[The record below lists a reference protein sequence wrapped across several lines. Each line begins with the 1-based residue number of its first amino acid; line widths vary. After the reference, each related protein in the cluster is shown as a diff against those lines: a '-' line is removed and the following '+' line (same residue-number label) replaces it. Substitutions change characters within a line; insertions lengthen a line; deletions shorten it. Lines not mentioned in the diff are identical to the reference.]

1 MPHFAP
7 RAIAVASAAAVTIP
21 TAILLLRLAR
31 SRKRQQ
37 EPPFDDVPVPQW
49 TVHQVAQWL
58 RSLGVSEEAVNN
70 FRKNDVDAS
79 VLFLLEE
86 GDNVNKLAPKMRDQ
100 LLIRRG
106 LRELQAQ
113 TTREEHEV
121 KSVSAPGE
129 GRYEAEA
136 DRVMDFLKRLTAIG
150 SLLTSSEFNNA
161 SPDMQRR
168 QRQECLEWMQGFLG
182 EVQKFSPEHQ
192 AKLMPFAKKVE
203 TLIIHSQG
211 SGATR
216 ASAEP
221 SDLETQLKT
230 LHEMVDS
237 FLRVLDSTNMRVIS
251 DPQVVLLR
259 ERVQSQINDI
269 LAVTRRLPPQYG
281 EPLRKKCE
289 LVLQKLQG
297 GGSAEEETTTAVE
310 ATQAASASQAVLLAP
325 MVKRLRDVFTSLKSS
340 HLISLE
346 PAERLFRISE
356 MLKDVRNIQQEAA
369 TWSDPRAIEVVNQVS
384 GNIVTVLEQM
394 EALTQE
400 EVASVRAGTTE
411 EGDENGSAQTSLQGI
426 VAMLQAL
433 IQVLYSDDLARAAPA
448 VRQQMLSQLQQSMR
462 RLRQQVAGLPLNQ
475 ATASVA
481 EMIEKGNAY
490 VNALVESDR
499 GANIEL
505 EENQGNEKEEVKN
518 IPREVEVNREM
529 PLYSSEVNPLD
540 MEWQGSA
547 IDDALL
553 ELEKLF
559 EYINSNEYKTM
570 PPGKKSEVARQN
582 LARLIDIE
590 KRCAQCEGFDQLK
603 ELIEPLKEIVQ
614 SAVRREEESA
624 APGRTPLFL
633 NISTHLR
640 QMGDLINSDEFKRA
654 DINSKKSAA
663 RSIIPQL
670 QKIASTLSLLPS
682 QERAA
687 AERLLS
693 PINET
698 LKGIAAKREEDSSE
712 DVAGPQ
718 HVMSQ
723 MEEVL
728 SILQSEGFQTTTEH
742 QRQVIVRRLL
752 QKMTELK
759 EECAQEGG
767 AATPLL
773 PILHRLTAQLQS
785 FVQTG
790 GPVRATGAQAHGE
803 TTADAVNEKDEDD
816 GNDAGEDDDAQ
827 DEEAAEEVPVTNGVA
842 RREDIAEERQKL
854 FKAVID
860 ITSELRNSNNNH
872 VVLSVEEVQPLLGLL
887 EMVDSV
893 GFITVQERR
902 LRDEFDAQ
910 IRRASGESNRAGET
924 NHLTLRELIRIFSLL
939 KNRLSTSP
947 PSSIEEMASAMT
959 TAEDALRE
967 AGQQNI
973 PWRRYPQVVNL
984 IGDVLTLIQQI
995 QSTMRENL
1003 PIAEGNT
1010 PNETAEEPR
1019 EGFSESEDAVQTG
1032 ANVASQTEDRKDNT
1046 PCDASGGS
1054 QDPQTAARD
1063 SSRVPYVNR
1072 QAEEEGAAET
1082 DENNIARLLLEISE
1096 QLREPSVP
1104 EGLLDRYSML
1114 LSFIEGSS
1122 TEPSIHEAIASIREQ
1137 INLQRISNCDTTSEE
1152 PNSAEEN
1159 EEEVQEEEDEEEG
1172 EMRAE
1177 SEEAMS
1183 GGSPTPT
1190 RDTEEVKAAEALKE
1204 PSSQEEALAA
1214 QSIDVEQAMGKQTGG
1229 TVSRDNTSGF
1239 LLSHLSRDCVPGGA
1253 RNELLLLPRIEKRI
1267 FAEEQHFIE
1276 HTTLSDIQNVSKVI
1290 LHLEKNTAVKGDPLL
1305 SDRVKRVKKAFA
1317 RQLEAFHGSGQQSI
1331 AVCSSLQLC
1340 CRDTVM
1346 SGEDVREFV
1355 ICTAAEADAFGGTI
1369 NNKELV
1375 KSLTEGT
1382 PVQTT
1387 VPSEVVKEWA
1397 GRSIAV
1403 LFCEYGVMSGT
1414 ELSELVLLR
1423 EVLVNRYGFEV
1434 ITVTES
1440 NATQMRSLLGE
1451 LVSLGTRRLFLFCL
1465 TQYDTTPL
1473 PFTVIFQDSSFLPLR
1488 EALQLSLAIERVV
1501 LLHCQP
1507 MKLTTVSALNG
1518 CCGKFLSVE
1527 LTEAARDDVQAR
1539 RCWLFDGLLT
1549 PALTELLSLDTKAM
1563 LCPED
1568 LATYTVTA
1576 LSSFKMN
1583 FGSFTEGEPLGMGF
1597 FVPCDA
1603 AD

>member
-1 MPHFAP
+1 MPHFDS

-37 EPPFDDVPVPQW
+37 EPSFDDVPASQW

-70 FRKNDVDAS
+70 FCKNDVDAS

-86 GDNVNKLAPKMRDQ
+86 GDYVNKLAPKMRDQ

-113 TTREEHEV
+113 ATREEHEA
-121 KSVSAPGE
+121 KSVSASGE
-129 GRYEAEA
+129 GIYEAEA
-136 DRVMDFLKRLTAIG
+136 DRVLKFLKKLSAIG

-168 QRQECLEWMQGFLG
+168 QRQECLEWMQAFLG
-182 EVQKFSPEHQ
+182 EMQKFSPEHQ
-192 AKLMPFAKKVE
+192 AQLMPFAKKVE
-203 TLIIHSQG
+203 ALIIHSQG
-211 SGATR
+211 SGATT

-230 LHEMVDS
+230 LHGMVDS

-269 LAVTRRLPPQYG
+269 LVVTRHLPPQYG

-297 GGSAEEETTTAVE
+297 EGSAAEAATAAVE
-310 ATQAASASQAVLLAP
+310 ATQAASESQAVLLAP

-340 HLISLE
+340 HLMSLE
-346 PAERLFRISE
+346 PAERLLCISE
-356 MLKDVRNIQQEAA
+356 MLKDVRKIQQEAA
-369 TWSDPRAIEVVNQVS
+369 TWSDPRATEVINQVS

-394 EALTQE
+394 EALTRE
-400 EVASVRAGTTE
+400 EVASVRPGAAE
-411 EGDENGSAQTSLQGI
+411 EGDENGSAQTNLQGI
-426 VAMLQAL
+426 VAALQAL

-448 VRQQMLSQLQQSMR
+448 VRQQMLLQLQQSMR

-490 VNALVESDR
+490 VNALVESHR
-499 GANIEL
+499 GANIDS
-505 EENQGNEKEEVKN
+505 EENPGNEKEEVN

-529 PLYSSEVNPLD
+529 PLHSSEVNPLD
-540 MEWQGSA
+540 MEWQGSV
-547 IDDALL
+547 IDGALL

-559 EYINSNEYKTM
+559 EYINSTEYNTM

-582 LARLIDIE
+582 LARLVDIE

-603 ELIEPLKEIVQ
+603 ELIEPLKGIVQ
-614 SAVRREEESA
+614 TALRSEEESA
-624 APGRTPLFL
+624 APGNTPLFL
-633 NISTHLR
+633 NIFTHLR
-640 QMGDLINSDEFKRA
+640 QMGDLINSDEFNRA
-654 DINSKKSAA
+654 DINAKKSAA

-670 QKIASTLSLLPS
+670 QKIASTLSLLSP

-687 AERLLS
+687 VERLLS

-698 LKGIAAKREEDSSE
+698 LKDIAAKREEDSSG

-718 HVMSQ
+718 HVVSQ

-728 SILQSEGFQTTTEH
+728 SILQSEEFRITTEH
-742 QRQVIVRRLL
+742 QRQTIVRRLL
-752 QKMTELK
+752 QKMTDLK
-759 EECAQEGG
+759 EECTQEGG

-803 TTADAVNEKDEDD
+803 TAADAPNEEDK
-816 GNDAGEDDDAQ
+816 NDDAQ
-827 DEEAAEEVPVTNGVA
+827 DEEAAEELPVTNGVA
-842 RREDIAEERQKL
+842 GREDIAEERQKL

-872 VVLSVEEVQPLLGLL
+872 VILSIEEVQPLLGLL

-910 IRRASGESNRAGET
+910 IRRASGESDRADET
-924 NHLTLRELIRIFSLL
+924 SHLTLRELIRVFSLL

-947 PSSIEEMASAMT
+947 PSSITEMAFAMKT
-959 TAEDALRE
+959 VEKVLRE

-973 PWRRYPQVVNL
+973 PWRRYPQAVNL

-1003 PIAEGNT
+1003 PAAEGNT

-1019 EGFSESEDAVQTG
+1019 EDFYESEEAVQTG
-1032 ANVASQTEDRKDNT
+1032 ANVASQPEDRKDDT
-1046 PCDASGGS
+1046 PCDALGGS
-1054 QDPQTAARD
+1054 QDPQAAARD
-1063 SSRVPYVNR
+1063 SSQVPYVNR
-1072 QAEEEGAAET
+1072 QAEEEVAAET
-1082 DENNIARLLLEISE
+1082 GENDIARLLLEISE

-1104 EGLLDRYSML
+1104 EELLDRYSML
-1114 LSFIEGSS
+1114 LNLIEGAS
-1122 TEPSIHEAIASIREQ
+1122 TDPSIHEAIASIREQ
-1137 INLQRISNCDTTSEE
+1137 IHLQRISNCDTTSEE
-1152 PNSAEEN
+1152 SNSAEEN
-1159 EEEVQEEEDEEEG
+1159 AENEAQEEEEDEEERG
-1172 EMRAE
+1172 MRAE

-1183 GGSPTPT
+1183 EGSPTPT
-1190 RDTEEVKAAEALKE
+1190 RDTEEVKAAEALKG
-1204 PSSQEEALAA
+1204 PSQEEAPAA
-1214 QSIDVEQAMGKQTGG
+1214 QSTDMEQAMGKQTGEAA
-1229 TVSRDNTSGF
+1229 SKDNTSGS
-1239 LLSHLSRDCVPGGA
+1239 LLSQLPRDCVPGGA
-1253 RNELLLLPRIEKRI
+1253 RNELLLLPRIEKKF

-1290 LHLEKNTAVKGDPLL
+1290 LHLEKNTAVKGNPSLR
-1305 SDRVKRVKKAFA
+1305 DRVKRVKKAFA

-1355 ICTAAEADAFGGTI
+1355 ICTAAEENAFGGT
-1369 NNKELV
+1369 NSNKELV
-1375 KSLTEGT
+1375 KCLTEGT

-1387 VPSEVVKEWA
+1387 VPGEVVKEWV

-1403 LFCEYGVMSGT
+1403 LFCECDGVMSGT

-1434 ITVTES
+1434 VTVTES
-1440 NATQMRSLLGE
+1440 NATQMRSLLEE
-1451 LVSLGTRRLFLFCL
+1451 LVSLGTKRLFLFCL

-1473 PFTVIFQDSSFLPLR
+1473 PFTVTFQDGSVLPLR

-1518 CCGKFLSVE
+1518 WGGKFLSVE
-1527 LTEAARDDVQAR
+1527 LTEAARDDIQAR

-1576 LSSFKMN
+1576 LSSFKIN
-1583 FGSFTEGEPLGMGF
+1583 FGSFTEGEPLSMGF